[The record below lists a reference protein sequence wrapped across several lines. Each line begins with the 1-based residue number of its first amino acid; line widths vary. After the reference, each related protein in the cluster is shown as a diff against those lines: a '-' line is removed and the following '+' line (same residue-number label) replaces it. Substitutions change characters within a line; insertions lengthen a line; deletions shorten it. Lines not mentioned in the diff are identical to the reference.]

1 MKIVIKERKQKNLIY
16 LLDEGSLSPLSAN
29 IVSKEET
36 KNFVTELLKS
46 NTKIKNVETKDMTKF
61 NLF

>member
-16 LLDEGSLSPLSAN
+16 LMDEVSLSPLSAN

-36 KNFVTELLKS
+36 KEFVTRLLNS
-46 NTKIKNVETKDMTKF
+46 NTKINKVETKQMTDLD
-61 NLF
+61 LF